1 MKQIDKIKAMNIEEM
16 AEYLSKIEC
25 NENCTKPW
33 NCDECVDNYKQWLE
47 SESEG

>member
-1 MKQIDKIKAMNIEEM
+1 MNNFEKIKAMSIEEK

-25 NENCTKPW
+25 NENCMKLW
-33 NCDECVDNYKQWLE
+33 NCDECVDNYKQWLQ